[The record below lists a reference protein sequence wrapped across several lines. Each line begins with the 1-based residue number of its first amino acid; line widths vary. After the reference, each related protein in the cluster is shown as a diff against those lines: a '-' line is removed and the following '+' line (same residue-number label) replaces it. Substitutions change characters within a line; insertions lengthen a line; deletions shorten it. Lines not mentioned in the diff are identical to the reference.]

1 MSIQEGLDKV
11 GEDGL
16 HDDNYDNDEAVS
28 NFIIGSG
35 EHVGQRTTDEN
46 EDMNVPLG
54 RTTRARTMTK
64 KGKKYQ
70 IIMLLLERSSMLEL

>member
-11 GEDGL
+11 GEDGF
-16 HDDNYDNDEAVS
+16 HNDNYDNDEAVS
-28 NFIIGSG
+28 KFIIGSG

-54 RTTRARTMTK
+54 RTTRTRTMRRVCS
-64 KGKKYQ
+64 
-70 IIMLLLERSSMLEL
+70 LRRERSSMLE